1 MEGDRSGVLGTVRGG
16 TRLGTDQLRVEPNDY
31 RPRMVWA
38 PELANASCH
47 DHHHVLRLDPPLRT
61 RRNRFGKSKLAG
73 NGVSSGNAKI
83 APAYQQPG
91 RITWIIISRLVA

>member
-1 MEGDRSGVLGTVRGG
+1 MADHHGGLPGAVRGG
-16 TRLGTDQLRVEPNDY
+16 TRLGTDQLRVVPSDY
-31 RPRMVWA
+31 RLRMVCV
-38 PELANASCH
+38 PELANASCRDH
-47 DHHHVLRLDPPLRT
+47 DHVLRLDPPLRT